1 MVRNVGNVVKTLV
14 GNQSAQDPSHHRM
27 TEKRKLDNQFL
38 IVDDIQENIPLF
50 VCLHFLDLEKKDT
63 YMYANDSMRLFVS
76 ME

>member
-1 MVRNVGNVVKTLV
+1 
-14 GNQSAQDPSHHRM
+14 M